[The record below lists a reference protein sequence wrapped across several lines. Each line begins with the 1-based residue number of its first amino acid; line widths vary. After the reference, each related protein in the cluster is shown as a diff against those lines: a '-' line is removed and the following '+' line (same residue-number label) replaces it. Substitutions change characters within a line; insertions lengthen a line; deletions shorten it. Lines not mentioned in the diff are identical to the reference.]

1 MNAVS
6 KLVSKLADTAPSDA
20 TAGETADTDTGAT
33 APEAATTGP
42 ATDNAAAA
50 TPDRVRPALEL
61 RDLTTVFPGDPEPTV
76 VVDHVSLAVR
86 PGKTLAVVGE
96 SGSGKS
102 MTFLS
107 ALGLVPPGGKVSAG
121 ESWVDGADIQRLPK
135 SAVRR
140 LRGSAISMV
149 FQDPLTALNPVF
161 TIGQQIVEVLRAHL
175 NMSRRQARARAVE
188 LLRKVQIPD
197 PERRIDDYPHQ
208 LSGGM
213 RQRVMIAM
221 AVALDPKVLVA
232 DEPTTALDVTVQAQ
246 ILDLL
251 ASLREELGM
260 ALVLITHD
268 LGLVAE
274 YADTVAVMYG
284 GRVVEAGTIEEVF
297 SMPLHPYTR
306 ALFRSIPRLDE
317 AVADELPAIEGQ
329 PPNVARLPPGCAFE
343 PRCDLGRGRAD
354 CCTVR
359 PPLVPGDR
367 PGHRSACLHA
377 DELANRE
384 TRP

>member
-6 KLVSKLADTAPSDA
+6 KLARAVTSRASEDA
-20 TAGETADTDTGAT
+20 STADVA
-33 APEAATTGP
+33 AVEPATTRP
-42 ATDNAAAA
+42 TAA
-50 TPDRVRPALEL
+50 PDRVRPALEL
-61 RDLTTVFPGDPEPTV
+61 RDLTTVFPGDAEPTV

-86 PGKTLAVVGE
+86 PGRTLAVVGE

-121 ESWVDGADIQRLPK
+121 ESWIDGADIQRLRREE
-135 SAVRR
+135 VRR
-140 LRGSAISMV
+140 LRGASISMV

-175 NMSRRQARARAVE
+175 SIGRREARARAVD

-213 RQRVMIAM
+213 RQRVLIAM
-221 AVALDPKVLVA
+221 AVALDPKVLIA

-297 SMPLHPYTR
+297 SAPLHPYTR

-317 AVADELPAIEGQ
+317 AVTEQLPAIEGQ
-329 PPNVARLPPGCAFE
+329 PPNVAKLPPGCAFE

-377 DELANRE
+377 DELVHAE
-384 TRP
+384 VRP